1 MPPTNRAKPRVIFDD
16 VADERFVQ
24 ELAKR
29 AVLPKHVLQQIGD
42 QAYTVAWTVA
52 KTYDVKVMAK
62 LKALLERAISEGQ
75 ALQDWL
81 DENLQKMVA
90 LVGLEITEAYATTV
104 FRTTLG
110 HVFEAVRFDRL
121 TQDQEVEW
129 LVYDAINDDRVRP
142 EHLAWDGMAFPRDQF
157 PRNLWPPNGYNCRCT
172 VIPARQEDL
181 IGLGAWTPRGGLVGL
196 PEPDEGFNAPPSL
209 RGLNDITQAKLRE
222 AIDWFTKG
230 A

>member
-1 MPPTNRAKPRVIFDD
+1 MPRSSRPRPTVLFDD

-29 AVLPKHVLQQIGD
+29 LALPKHLLQQLGD
-42 QAYTVAWTVA
+42 SAYTVAWTIA
-52 KTYDVKVMAK
+52 KTYDVRVLAK
-62 LKALLERAISEGQ
+62 LKKLLEQAIREGA

-81 DENLQKMVA
+81 DENLPQLVG
-90 LVGLEITEAYATTV
+90 LVGLEMTEAYATTI

-121 TQDQEVEW
+121 TQDQQVEW
-129 LVYDAINDDRVRP
+129 LVYDAINDDRVR
-142 EHLAWDGMAFPRDQF
+142 EDHLALDGMAFPRDQF
-157 PRNLWPPNGYNCRCT
+157 PKNLWPPNGYNCRCT
-172 VIPARQEDL
+172 VIPAKQEDL
-181 IGLGAWTPRGGLVGL
+181 IGLGAWTPRGGLAGL

-209 RGLNDITQAKLRE
+209 RGLSDIVQAQLRQ
-222 AIDWFTKG
+222 AIDAF